1 MSVWV
6 YLEGLYSSQIQL
18 QLEDQNL
25 VSGFK
30 QNIQAI
36 NIENMLEYSPNNN
49 NT

>member
-1 MSVWV
+1 MSVRV
-6 YLEGLYSSQIQL
+6 YLKGLYSSQIQL